1 MKRCWFC
8 SPSLSHLGP
17 FGAFFQIDCLGLMKC
32 SSTAGMLL
40 LKRRPPAAPDL
51 VVMRFVDET
60 VFQERR
66 LTYMGIDL
74 VVLL

>member
-1 MKRCWFC
+1 
-8 SPSLSHLGP
+8 
-17 FGAFFQIDCLGLMKC
+17 
-32 SSTAGMLL
+32 MLL
-40 LKRRPPAAPDL
+40 LKRRPAAAPDL

-66 LTYMGIDL
+66 LTFMGIDL